1 MQISVRKPKIK
12 KDKKNIPVKL
22 HKDLFYVHS
31 VHEFHIQILVLT
43 LILISLGANF
53 FSSLNS
59 LSPNPKIENFRYME
73 SYSHVLHFHT
83 LTIELNDTFPFN
95 LDRTL
100 TSLKYSSDLL
110 LKSVDPP
117 ERTTLEKSIRRRS
130 ISDFLME

>member
-1 MQISVRKPKIK
+1 MSFHEMLPYEILDVKNDKIKVSKLTLSKLSIIFLVVQISVRKPKIK
-12 KDKKNIPVKL
+12 KDKNNIKL

-100 TSLKYSSDLL
+100 T
-110 LKSVDPP
+110 
-117 ERTTLEKSIRRRS
+117 
-130 ISDFLME
+130 IS